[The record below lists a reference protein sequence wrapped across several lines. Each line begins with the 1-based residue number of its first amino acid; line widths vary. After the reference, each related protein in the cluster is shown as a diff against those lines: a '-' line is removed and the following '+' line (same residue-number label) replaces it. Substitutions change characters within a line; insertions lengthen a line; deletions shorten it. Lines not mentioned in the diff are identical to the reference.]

1 MTKRLIKRRGWVAIQ
16 PAAAQSKAMIFQTLY
31 LYYLTVRPTRTLL
44 CLMTNLQND
53 SCQSIKTA
61 KDHATELQKYEPSRG
76 SFSGYKMP
84 QYRLQSEI
92 QTQVYENCWWQI
104 RKMFDVYLSN
114 WPKIRQ
120 QNYKNMNSQTRESF
134 SGHEMSAFW
143 LQLEDPTQV
152 YEYVLF

>member
-1 MTKRLIKRRGWVAIQ
+1 
-16 PAAAQSKAMIFQTLY
+16 MIFQTLY

-84 QYRLQSEI
+84 QYRLQPEI
-92 QTQVYENCWWQI
+92 QTQVYETVDDKSAKCLMSIYQI
-104 RKMFDVYLSN
+104 GQRSDN
-114 WPKIRQ
+114 RTTKI
-120 QNYKNMNSQTRESF
+120 
-134 SGHEMSAFW
+134 
-143 LQLEDPTQV
+143 
-152 YEYVLF
+152 